1 MTGCLKTSDYANRK
15 LASKY
20 FMPSIFV
27 PGPKLPAYFSGAGYI
42 MSASAVNKL
51 LAVRKNCSIINLD
64 DVYVGL
70 LVKNAKLES
79 EMMQSVSICT
89 GVKAFEESV
98 YGKERVNC
106 KIFRLI

>member
-20 FMPSIFV
+20 FMPSVFI
-27 PGPKLPAYFSGAGYI
+27 PGPYLPAYFSGARYI
-42 MSASAVNKL
+42 ISASALKKL

-64 DVYVGL
+64 DLYFGL
-70 LVKNAKLES
+70 LVQNAKLES

-98 YGKERVNC
+98 YGKERVYC
-106 KIFRLI
+106 KIMRLI